1 MVLLLLLLLVV
12 VLVLDWQCCC
22 YWCCWWCCGVV
33 GGVIG
38 GDGGGENWY
47 KMHRLI
53 IGSRRRITGMAA
65 HDYTQHAKMQNMEM
79 DDCSETVIPNQ

>member
-1 MVLLLLLLLVV
+1 MVLLVGLLVV
-12 VLVLDWQCCC
+12 GGGAVGGDGVVVG
-22 YWCCWWCCGVV
+22 GVV
-33 GGVIG
+33 GGCG
-38 GDGGGENWY
+38 GAGVVGGGGGGENWY

-79 DDCSETVIPNQ
+79 DDCSEILIPNQ